1 MRKQLVGLIL
11 TPILL
16 VGCQPV
22 SQKEQGQIVGAVLGG
37 IVGRELGDN
46 TTSTI
51 AGSILGGY
59 VGGQLVEHWSQESE
73 KHVSETLN
81 NYQNQSTGSSWHEKG
96 EYYVMRAEKVD
107 PNDCRDFTLKVTE
120 GNQPAK
126 LYKGKACRKV
136 QSNGYKSWV
145 ID

>member
-1 MRKQLVGLIL
+1 MQRRLVGLLL
-11 TPILL
+11 TPFLL

-22 SQKEQGQIVGAVLGG
+22 SQKEQGQIVGSILGG

-46 TTSTI
+46 TASTI

-73 KHVSETLN
+73 KHVSETLD
-81 NYQNQSTGSSWHEKG
+81 NYPNRSTGSSWHEKG

>member
-1 MRKQLVGLIL
+1 MRKQLFGLIL